1 MYDIRRLLLIAYD
14 MKRFVKDQF
23 HTNEV
28 AGENRHCPLRLAS
41 PQRIEM
47 RLAAW
52 LLRPSRLVGSAVNVL
67 PCPKVERVIISI
79 VIVRSNIIISYRQLK
94 GGYLRSDDCKWNHYH
109 H

>member
-28 AGENRHCPLRLAS
+28 VGENRHYPLRPAS

-47 RLAAW
+47 RLDAW
-52 LLRPSRLVGSAVNVL
+52 LLRPSRLVGSAANAL
-67 PCPKVERVIISI
+67 PCPKVERAIISI
-79 VIVRSNIIISYRQLK
+79 VIVRSNIKVSYKQ
-94 GGYLRSDDCKWNHYH
+94 
-109 H
+109 